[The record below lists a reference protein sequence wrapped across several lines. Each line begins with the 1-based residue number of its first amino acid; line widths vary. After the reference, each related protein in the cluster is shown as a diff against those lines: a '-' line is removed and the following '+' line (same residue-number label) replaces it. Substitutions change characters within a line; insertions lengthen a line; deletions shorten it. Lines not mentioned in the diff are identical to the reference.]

1 MFGVIASPGAQEW
14 RWILPW
20 AAWAF
25 LLACWG
31 GSVSKAVRRELC
43 KRMRVVFSEG
53 GASLCAGTLYPS
65 SFLSGNSSLCYL
77 LDVT

>member
-1 MFGVIASPGAQEW
+1 M
-14 RWILPW
+14 
-20 AAWAF
+20 
-25 LLACWG
+25 
-31 GSVSKAVRRELC
+31 SKAVRRELC